1 MLTLDEY
8 IDVSLKNIHINH
20 ILVKDQLVQINLLF
34 HQYLMII
41 YDDICGYG
49 RNMEDTN
56 INLDE
61 L

>member
-1 MLTLDEY
+1 
-8 IDVSLKNIHINH
+8 
-20 ILVKDQLVQINLLF
+20 VKHYCSDQFGISPIF
-34 HQYLMII
+34 D
-41 YDDICGYG
+41 DDICGYG